1 VKRLLLDE
9 HVLQLFRVQLRRRDP
24 APTVW
29 KIGDEGAPAK
39 GTLDPPL
46 LEWCEANSFLLVTNN
61 RASMPVH
68 LADHLAAGRH
78 VPGILC
84 LDLEAPVGL
93 IIEHLWLIAPLSR
106 EDEFYDTITDVPLK

>member
-9 HVLQLFRVQLRRRDP
+9 HVPQLYRVQLRRRDP

-29 KIGDEGAPAK
+29 QIGDGGAPPK
-39 GTLDPPL
+39 GTLDPAI
-46 LEWCEANSFLLVTNN
+46 LEWCEANDFLLVTNN
-61 RASMPVH
+61 RASLPVH

-84 LDLEAPVGL
+84 LDLDASICL
-93 IIEHLWLIAPLSR
+93 IIEHLWIVACAPTVRS
-106 EDEFYDTITDVPLK
+106 F